1 MGIGR
6 VVVRW
11 SCAGAG
17 SDPQKK
23 EAGETPA
30 SLRLGVELLLGFG
43 LLGVLGILLRIG
55 SVDGANSEQ
64 ASDQDSDQFGH
75 VILGTILW

>member
-1 MGIGR
+1 MGMSNGR
-6 VVVRW
+6 K
-11 SCAGAG
+11 
-17 SDPQKK
+17 KK

-43 LLGVLGILLRIG
+43 LLGVFLRIG
-55 SVDGANSEQ
+55 SVDGANGEQ